1 MRAHTEF
8 HRLVRMSQNR
18 RDFLR
23 MSALTA
29 GLAVSAV
36 PIRALGQG
44 TSTPPAIPETADI
57 TLHLPFNAYGQPVTV
72 DPHRSVN
79 WGPFWVMLP
88 YAWSGLLR
96 FDENGAVEADLAE
109 SVEPNED
116 GSVWTA
122 TLRDGIAFA
131 DGTIITA
138 EHFIDSWHRALDS
151 TALTPMY
158 RYFAPIGGAAERA
171 AGENLALSVTAPDER
186 TLEITLTAPLAHFP
200 SYLATFGY
208 AVVHPKYGATDDPV
222 ELVDAASGPWR
233 ITEFTDSTIR
243 MTPNPYHWSE
253 KSADIGE
260 IEWRIAPTG
269 GTDAE
274 ILQWFQDD
282 AVAVADLPIGIL
294 STLAEDDALRES
306 LHQFDTQSS
315 VYALALDFHQT
326 PFNDVRVRRAFAA
339 AINREQWAADIQLDT
354 YVAANSFTPPV
365 LASIANYEAPTDA
378 FDDDVAALLAD
389 AELDPESSE
398 YELMLYQP
406 ATEASDAMDRM
417 AQLVTMLQDATG
429 LTITHDTALT
439 AEQIT
444 AARQDAGGL
453 QMQLVQ
459 WQIDT
464 DVPSLLAIAA
474 QDSDYNA
481 GWFNWEPS
489 LEDSG
494 DYTPGADAATF
505 DEKITAATTELDEEK
520 RNALYAEAETLLLK
534 NAVLIPIGFWNPAYV
549 QKDWLQGTRQGPWS
563 GSTPVRIDA
572 EVTVD
577 REAMPA
583 ESTPE
588 A

>member
-29 GLAVSAV
+29 GLAVSAAPV
-36 PIRALGQG
+36 RALGQA
-44 TSTPPAIPETADI
+44 STPPGIPETADI
-57 TLHLPFNAYGQPVTV
+57 TLNLPFNAYGQPVTV

-96 FDENGAVEADLAE
+96 FDENGAIEADLAE

-122 TLRDGIAFA
+122 TLRDGITFA
-131 DGTIITA
+131 DGTVITA

-158 RYFAPIGGAAERA
+158 HYFAPIVGAAERA
-171 AGENLALSVTAPDER
+171 DGENLALSVTAPDDR

-208 AVVHPKYGATDDPV
+208 AVVHPKYGMTDEPV
-222 ELVDAASGPWR
+222 ELADAASGPWR
-233 ITEFTDSTIR
+233 ITEFSDSVIR

-260 IEWRIAPTG
+260 IVWQIAPTG
-269 GTDAE
+269 GTDDE
-274 ILQWFQDD
+274 IVQWFQNDQI
-282 AVAVADLPIGIL
+282 AVADLPIGIL
-294 STLAEDDALRES
+294 STLAEDDPLRAS
-306 LHQFDTQSS
+306 MHQFETQSS
-315 VYALALDFHQT
+315 VYALALDFHQE

-339 AINREQWAADIQLDT
+339 AINREQWASDIELNT
-354 YVAANSFTPPV
+354 YVAANNLTPPV
-365 LASIANYEAPTDA
+365 LATIANYEAPTDA
-378 FDDDVAALLAD
+378 YDDDIASLLSD
-389 AELDPESSE
+389 AKLDPASSE

-406 ATEASDAMDRM
+406 ATDATDAMDHT
-417 AQLVTMLQDATG
+417 AQLIAMIQDATG
-429 LTITHDTALT
+429 FAITHDTALT
-439 AEQIT
+439 TEQIT

-474 QDSDYNA
+474 QNSDYNA

-494 DYTPGADAATF
+494 DYTPGADAAAF
-505 DEKITAATTELDEEK
+505 DEKITAALTELDEKK
-520 RNALYAEAETLLLK
+520 RNALYADAEALLLK
-534 NAVLIPIGFWNPAYV
+534 NAVLIPIGFWNPTYV

-563 GSTPVRIDA
+563 GSIPVRIDA

-577 REAMPA
+577 REAIPA